1 MNGKHVQ
8 KRNTHVTECIRYEYT
23 QNCTFNGQILDNTL
37 RRAYISDLF
46 NFFSVTVK
54 KNMIIDKSTCKKMD
68 VT

>member
-23 QNCTFNGQILDNTL
+23 QNDQILDNTL
-37 RRAYISDLF
+37 RRADILDLF

-54 KNMIIDKSTCKKMD
+54 KT
-68 VT
+68 